1 MTNSSS
7 QQNSNTN
14 TAAAQQASFCF
25 CIPAGDTRQRPSVSL
40 KLTDLTAS
48 FRP

>member
-1 MTNSSS
+1 MTNGST
-7 QQNSNTN
+7 QNNSTTN
-14 TAAAQQASFCF
+14 AAAAQQASFCF
-25 CIPAGDTRQRPSVSL
+25 CIPAGDTRQRRSVSL